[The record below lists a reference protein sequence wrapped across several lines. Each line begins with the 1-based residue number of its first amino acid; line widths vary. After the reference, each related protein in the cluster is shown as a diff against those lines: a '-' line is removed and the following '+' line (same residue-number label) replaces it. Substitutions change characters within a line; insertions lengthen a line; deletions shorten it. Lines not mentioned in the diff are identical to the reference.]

1 MADLLLRCIFLCF
14 ILVMQVITEALP
26 KSVGPALIGLVASRD
41 KIPDLLKVNKEYL
54 EVEDFWQPCC
64 SFAGGNSLFVLLQL
78 HHNVGF
84 ELMSNV
90 FVV

>member
-26 KSVGPALIGLVASRD
+26 KSVGPTLIGLVTSRE

-64 SFAGGNSLFVLLQL
+64 
-78 HHNVGF
+78 
-84 ELMSNV
+84 
-90 FVV
+90 

>member
-26 KSVGPALIGLVASRD
+26 KSVGPALIGLVTSRD

-54 EVEDFWQPCC
+54 EVEDFW
-64 SFAGGNSLFVLLQL
+64 
-78 HHNVGF
+78 
-84 ELMSNV
+84 
-90 FVV
+90 